1 METLVLVHSPL
12 VGPSSWAA
20 CVRELRGRGRH
31 VVVPDLTGAFAG
43 GVPSFGD
50 LAAIVA
56 SAAVEPGAVVLVGHS
71 GAGPLLPAVTAALP
85 VAAAILVDATMPH
98 PGASFL
104 ETAPAPITAQL
115 RAMATGRALPPW
127 DQWFPPEVLAGL
139 LPDPGQ
145 RAAFR
150 AGLPR
155 LPLAWFEQRA
165 PVVAAWDTLPRGFL
179 RLSPPYDTAAAEA
192 AAHGWPVRT
201 GPPGHLAPMTDPGA
215 VADDLEALA
224 ALLR

>member
-1 METLVLVHSPL
+1 
-12 VGPSSWAA
+12 
-20 CVRELRGRGRH
+20 
-31 VVVPDLTGAFAG
+31 
-43 GVPSFGD
+43 
-50 LAAIVA
+50 
-56 SAAVEPGAVVLVGHS
+56 VLVGHS

-85 VAAAILVDATMPH
+85 TAAAVLVDATMPH

-104 ETAPAPITAQL
+104 ETAPEPVAAQL
-115 RAMATGRALPPW
+115 RAMATGGALPPW
-127 DQWFPPEVLAGL
+127 DQWFPPEVVAGL
-139 LPDPGQ
+139 LPDPGR
-145 RAAFR
+145 RAAFT

-165 PVVAAWDTLPRGFL
+165 PVVATWDTLPRGYL
-179 RLSPPYDTAAAEA
+179 RLSPPYDTAAAGA
-192 AAHGWPVRT
+192 AADGWPVRT